1 MVFLMR
7 MSFALRIL
15 MLGALLALAA
25 FFGLL
30 PS

>member
-1 MVFLMR
+1 MDFMR
-7 MSFALRIL
+7 MPFATRIL

-30 PS
+30 PT